1 MKKNPS
7 LDSIIPNGESI
18 MKTYTLVLTN
28 DYHPTT
34 KMTLETHKNF
44 DKAPSKKDIS
54 DWLIDIDAEFNFPY
68 DYYNVTLNK

>member
-1 MKKNPS
+1 
-7 LDSIIPNGESI
+7 

-28 DYHPTT
+28 DNYLT

-68 DYYNVTLNK
+68 DYYHITVEGRAYTRY

>member
-1 MKKNPS
+1 
-7 LDSIIPNGESI
+7 

-44 DKAPSKKDIS
+44 DNPPTKEDIS
-54 DWLIDIDAEFNFPY
+54 DWLYDVHGEHDFPY
-68 DYYNVTLNK
+68 DYYHVTVEGRAYTRY